1 MITLDRLP
9 PSNSLVPTGAA
20 TIVQLPPGAIVQS
33 QGVAGSQPPSGG
45 INVVEIWVAIRRRR
59 KLALLVAASVAGL
72 AFATTLVQRAFWPV
86 YEGSFELLVTDPI
99 STNTNGSGGGG
110 GGGGG
115 GGSGVIENLAR
126 NRTTIDYPTLIGTL
140 RSPMVLDPLRS
151 KLGAAGGLVY
161 GVQITQATGTSAR
174 SPQGVLV
181 VSLMGQRPSEIRT
194 ALAALS
200 AAYLNFALQQ
210 RQQQLNE
217 GLSFLDEQ
225 EPLMQSTVN
234 KLQGKL
240 ADFRGRY
247 NLIAPEAEAVSLKAE
262 AAGMEMQQRELE
274 AERSR
279 LEKLRLGV
287 VAGKLTSSS
296 FSTGGGSAGGG
307 SAGSGSAGG
316 GGDGGVTVTQA
327 NSDLLSQL
335 QSVEQQ
341 LSQARSTYRSDTP
354 RVQSLSALST
364 RLAGQLRSNQLEALD
379 TALQLNAN
387 RLATLRGQRN
397 LVERQ
402 FLKQP
407 PLIKEYEQIQQQLV
421 LAQQNLANFLST
433 RTNFRLEQAQNTA
446 PWAMLSPPRVQAS
459 PVEPKLRDGL
469 LRALLFGAAAGVGA
483 ALLRDRLDHGFR
495 SPGEAR
501 DELGEP
507 LLGHIPHVSFF
518 KGVRENSRFLLQE
531 LDIGP
536 TTSEA
541 SSVPGQ
547 AGGVTGYQRF
557 FYQEAFR
564 NLFTSLRFLNTDRNL
579 RTIALTSSLP
589 AEGKSLVN
597 VLLAKTLSEMGQRVL
612 LIDADLRKPQI
623 HFRLGLN
630 NLVGLSNLLT
640 EDLTWQEVA
649 IPVEGHDNWM
659 VIPAGRRPP
668 DPTRLLSSER
678 MRHLVEQLGDSGQF
692 DLILFDTPPVL
703 GLADAALVAEQAD
716 GVILLVSLDR
726 VDRDLPREAISRMRS
741 SGAPL
746 LGLVTNSIKAENRF
760 SGASGNGRYGYGS
773 YGYGRYGS
781 RYGYG
786 SYGSYDYRIPYG
798 HYTDAQLPAAESPTK
813 PKRQPLA
820 GLRAKGRSLMHW
832 IDN

>member
-9 PSNSLVPTGAA
+9 PSDSIVPAGAA
-20 TIVQLPPGAIVQS
+20 TIVQLPSGAILQS
-33 QGVAGSQPPSGG
+33 QGMAATQPASGG
-45 INVVEIWVAIRRRR
+45 INIVEIWVAIRRRR
-59 KLALLVAASVAGL
+59 KLALLVGASVAAL
-72 AFATTLVQRAFWPV
+72 AFATTLWQRAFSPV
-86 YEGSFELLVTDPI
+86 YQGSFELLITDPI
-99 STNTNGSGGGG
+99 STNTGGSGGGG
-110 GGGGG
+110 GD
-115 GGSGVIENLAR
+115 GGSGGGVIENLAR
-126 NRTTIDYPTLIGTL
+126 NRTSIDYPTLIGTL

-161 GVQITQATGTSAR
+161 GVNITQAAGPRAGA
-174 SPQGVLV
+174 PQGVLV

-200 AAYLNFALQQ
+200 SAYLNFALQQ

-217 GLSFLDEQ
+217 GLNFLNEQ

-234 KLQGKL
+234 LLQGKL
-240 ADFRGRY
+240 ADFRGRH
-247 NLIAPEAEAVSLKAE
+247 NLIAPEAEAAALKGE
-262 AAGMEMQQRELE
+262 AAGMEMQQRQLE

-287 VAGKLTSSS
+287 ASGKLTSSS
-296 FSTGGGSAGGG
+296 FSTGSGSAGGG
-307 SAGSGSAGG
+307 TAEG
-316 GGDGGVTVTQA
+316 GGDGGVTVTQS

-341 LSQARSTYRSDTP
+341 LSEARSTYRSDTP

-397 LVERQ
+397 LVDRQ

-407 PLIKEYEQIQQQLV
+407 TLIKEYEQIQQKLK
-421 LAQQNLANFLST
+421 LAQENLSNFLTT
-433 RTNFRLEQAQNTA
+433 RTNFRLERAQNSA
-446 PWAMLSPPRVQAS
+446 PWALISPPRVQGF
-459 PVEPKLRDGL
+459 PVEPRLRDGL
-469 LRALLFGAAAGVGA
+469 LRALLFGAAAGAGA

-501 DELGEP
+501 DELREP

-531 LDIGP
+531 LDTGP
-536 TTSEA
+536 TISETS
-541 SSVPGQ
+541 SGPGQ

-746 LGLVTNSIKAENRF
+746 LGIVTNSIKAENRF

-773 YGYGRYGS
+773 YGYGRYGK